1 MFITSSIEYLRNFGM
16 HQKVRSIKPY
26 MLLFYDRFLKHFLF
40 PVFGKNVTKSSK
52 VYKKVVTH
60 TLRVNLHVNVKSTR
74 LHHKPF
80 IYFLFWFWKIENYT
94 PFCHGSMSFSITLLQ
109 WSGFRHC
116 QKFMSSWLSFLDI
129 FLGVEKNLLYI
140 GTWLCLNGA
149 ISFWGMFQL
158 RHLL

>member
-1 MFITSSIEYLRNFGM
+1 MYF
-16 HQKVRSIKPY
+16 
-26 MLLFYDRFLKHFLF
+26 
-40 PVFGKNVTKSSK
+40 
-52 VYKKVVTH
+52 

-94 PFCHGSMSFSITLLQ
+94 PFCHGSMSFSITMLQ

-129 FLGVEKNLLYI
+129 FQGEWKKNLLYI
-140 GTWLCLNGA
+140 GTWLYFFLGNVSIKAPA
-149 ISFWGMFQL
+149 INVETFFMSWRWSTIKEVNDWNLHFYTIRTPLSHTITFILDSNQN
-158 RHLL
+158 HTNA